1 MFSAFHIRIPVDS
14 GLERHDVAHHAGAG
28 SDALSRHAICHACA
42 HICYAMKDKPKRV
55 LQRLKKELNSGIC
68 ISSIALAEL
77 EYMMK
82 HSSNP
87 IKMSRRFF
95 TS

>member
-1 MFSAFHIRIPVDS
+1 
-14 GLERHDVAHHAGAG
+14 
-28 SDALSRHAICHACA
+28 
-42 HICYAMKDKPKRV
+42 MKDKPKRV

>member
-1 MFSAFHIRIPVDS
+1 VCTYLLRDEGQA
-14 GLERHDVAHHAGAG
+14 EAGIA
-28 SDALSRHAICHACA
+28 AT
-42 HICYAMKDKPKRV
+42 
-55 LQRLKKELNSGIC
+55 KKELNSGVC

-77 EYMMK
+77 EYKMK